1 MRFDI
6 RPRIRRVFRLA
17 IRRPDLSVRE
27 IEEELRTHL
36 TLRASQLVERGLT
49 QAEAERQAL
58 ARFGGSW
65 EDALSRLRTAGRL
78 RDGRLQARERI
89 DAAWRDLRYA
99 IRTLARQPAFALVVV
114 LTFALGIGANATMF
128 GVIDRLLLR
137 PPPDVRAPG
146 KLLEINRV
154 ATTPGVSRMLVNM
167 QYPLYT
173 RLRADTAAFREVAAS
188 SFIVGLTLGSGA
200 GAEQAVGVF
209 VNSDY
214 FRVLG
219 AHPALGRFFGSQE
232 DGDLPSSDVVVLSHG
247 FWQRRFAGDPSV
259 LGKPLRVGPRS
270 LTVIGVAPESFSG
283 VDPRRVDM
291 WIPIN
296 QAAVYHIA
304 LEQFPTHWGS
314 VWVRIHVRLQPG
326 VSASQ
331 AAARATTLYR
341 TGFSEWEG
349 AMTGKAGG
357 PGPGGDRLAL
367 RSILPAEQLADH
379 PEARLARLLFAV
391 AAVVLIIACAN
402 VASLLL
408 ARGTE
413 RRREIAVRLALG
425 VSRWR
430 LFRILVAETM
440 VLAVCGGAIAIVV
453 AQWGISLLQRTLLS
467 DFAWTES
474 ALDPRVLAVT
484 LGLVLLSIGLAG
496 LAPALRASRP
506 DVVDALKTG
515 GREGGAALSRVRSAL
530 MIAQAAL
537 SVVLVVGAGLFV
549 HSLKEAASVRLGYET
564 TRVLSATMDVESY
577 GYSNPARGAL
587 YGEMRERAM
596 AVPGVEDAAISSTH
610 PLLAWRFGMR
620 VSVPGR
626 DSLPRSPVGGPFYN
640 AVGAGYFSTLGLKLV
655 EGRPLTSA
663 DVSAEARVAVL
674 SEAMARAYWPGERAV
689 GRCILLRGDSACTT
703 VVGVAADAKERLQAT
718 DSPFLVYVPLGS
730 RWNAGANTLLVRSR
744 DADGAQLVE
753 PVRRAMQGIA
763 ANLPYADVQSLGE
776 LLAPEIRP
784 WRTAAT
790 LFSLFGT
797 LALVIAAGGLY
808 SAISYS
814 VSQRRHEFGVR
825 MALGAQVG
833 DVVRQVMDQGVRAA
847 LIGLALGSAIALAAG
862 RFVEALL
869 FQTSPRSPSA
879 FAVAAA
885 FIVLVALAATF
896 IPAWRAS
903 RVDPVTALRGD

>member
-1 MRFDI
+1 MTFDI
-6 RPRIRRVFRLA
+6 RPRIRRAFRLSL
-17 IRRPDLSVRE
+17 RRPDMSERE
-27 IEEELRTHL
+27 IEEELRTHVA
-36 TLRASQLVERGLT
+36 LRVSQLIERGLT
-49 QAEAERQAL
+49 PADAERQAL

-65 EDALSRLRTAGRL
+65 EDVLSRLSAAGHV

-89 DAAWRDLRYA
+89 DAVWGDLRYA
-99 IRTLARQPAFALVVV
+99 MRTLSRQPAFAVVVV
-114 LTFALGIGANATMF
+114 LTFALGIGANASMF

-137 PPPDVRAPG
+137 PPPHVAAPG
-146 KLLEINRV
+146 ELLEVNRV
-154 ATTPGVSRMLVNM
+154 ATQPGISQMLVNM

-200 GAEQAVGVF
+200 GAEQVLGVF

-214 FRVLG
+214 FRTLG
-219 AHPALGRFFGSQE
+219 TRPALGRLFGSQE
-232 DGDLPSSDVVVLSHG
+232 DGDVPSSDVVVLSHG
-247 FWQRRFAGDPSV
+247 FWQRRFAGDPSI

-270 LTVIGVAPESFSG
+270 LTVVGVAPESFSG

-296 QAAVYHIA
+296 QAAVYHLA

-314 VWVRIHVRLQPG
+314 VWVRIHVRLKPG
-326 VSASQ
+326 LSASE
-331 AAARATTLYR
+331 AAARATTIYR
-341 TGFSEWEG
+341 SGFSQWAG
-349 AMTGKAGG
+349 AATGKAG
-357 PGPGGDRLAL
+357 GPGGDRLAL
-367 RSILPAEQLADH
+367 RSILPAEQLADN
-379 PEARLARLLFAV
+379 PEAKLARLLFAV
-391 AAVVLIIACAN
+391 AAVVLVIACAN
-402 VASLLL
+402 VASLAL
-408 ARGTE
+408 ARGAE

-430 LFRILVAETM
+430 LFRMLVAEMM
-440 VLAVCGGAIAIVV
+440 VLAICGGAIAIVA
-453 AQWGISLLQRTLLS
+453 AQWGISLLQRTLLN

-474 ALDPRVLAVT
+474 VLDPRVLVVT
-484 LGLVLLSIGLAG
+484 LGLVLLTIVLAG

-515 GREGGAALSRVRSAL
+515 GREGGVALSRVRSAL

-537 SVVLVVGAGLFV
+537 SVVLIVGASLFV
-549 HSLKEAASVRLGYET
+549 QSLKEAASVRLGYET
-564 TRVLSATMDVESY
+564 SRVLSATMDVESY
-577 GYSNPARGAL
+577 GYSIPARGAL
-587 YGEMRERAM
+587 YADMRERAI
-596 AVPGVEDAAISSTH
+596 AVPGVADAAIASTH
-610 PLLAWRFGMR
+610 PLLGWRFGVR

-640 AVGAGYFSTLGLKLV
+640 AVGAVYFSTLGLRLV

-663 DVSAEARVAVL
+663 DVSAESRVAVL

-689 GRCILLRGDSACTT
+689 DRCIVLRGDSVCTT

-744 DADGAQLVE
+744 AADGAPLVE
-753 PVRRAMQGIA
+753 PVRRAMQGLA
-763 ANLPYADVQSLGE
+763 PDLPYADVQSLAD

-790 LFSLFGT
+790 LFSLFGA

-814 VSQRRHEFGVR
+814 VTQRRHEYGVR
-825 MALGAQVG
+825 TALGARVS
-833 DVVRQVMDQGVRAA
+833 DIVRQVMDRGVRAA
-847 LIGLALGSAIALAAG
+847 LIGLALGSVIAFVAG
-862 RFVEALL
+862 RFVETLL

-885 FIVLVALAATF
+885 LIVIVALVATF
-896 IPAWRAS
+896 VPAWRAS
-903 RVDPVTALRGD
+903 RVDPVAALRGD

>member
-6 RPRIRRVFRLA
+6 RPRIRRAFRLA
-17 IRRPDLSVRE
+17 LRRADLSDRE
-27 IEEELRTHL
+27 IEEELRTHVS
-36 TLRASQLVERGLT
+36 LRAAQLVERGQT
-49 QAEAERQAL
+49 PAEAERQAL
-58 ARFGGSW
+58 SRLGGSW
-65 EDALSRLRTAGRL
+65 EDALSRLSAAGRV

-89 DAAWRDLRYA
+89 DAVWGDLRYA
-99 IRTLARQPAFALVVV
+99 IRTLLRQPAFGLVVV

-137 PPPDVRAPG
+137 PPPHVRAPG
-146 KLLEINRV
+146 ELLEINRV
-154 ATTPGVSRMLVNM
+154 STQPGMSQMLVNM

-173 RLRADTAAFREVAAS
+173 RLRADTTAFREVAAS
-188 SFIVGLTLGSGA
+188 SFIAGLTLGSGA
-200 GAEQAVGVF
+200 GAEQVFGVF

-214 FRVLG
+214 FHVLG
-219 AHPALGRFFGSQE
+219 TSPALGRFFASQE
-232 DGDLPSSDVVVLSHG
+232 DGDVPSSDVVVLSHG
-247 FWQRRFAGDPSV
+247 FWQRRFAGDPSI
-259 LGKPLRVGPRS
+259 LGKTLRVGPRS
-270 LTVIGVAPESFSG
+270 LTVIGVARESFSG

-304 LEQFPTHWGS
+304 LERFPTHWGS
-314 VWVRIHVRLQPG
+314 VWVRILVRLKPG
-326 VSASQ
+326 VSASA
-331 AAARATTLYR
+331 AAARATTIYS
-341 TGFSEWEG
+341 TGFSEWAG
-349 AMTGKAGG
+349 AMRGKAGG
-357 PGPGGDRLAL
+357 SGGDRLAL
-367 RSILPAEQLADH
+367 RSILPAEQLADN
-379 PEARLARLLFAV
+379 PEAKLARLLFAV
-391 AAVVLIIACAN
+391 AAVVLVIACAT

-413 RRREIAVRLALG
+413 GRREIAVRLALG

-430 LFRILVAETM
+430 LFRMLVAETM
-440 VLAVCGGAIAIVV
+440 ALAVCGGLIAIFV

-484 LGLVLLSIGLAG
+484 LGLVLLTIVLAG

-515 GREGGAALSRVRSAL
+515 GREGGVALSRVRSAL

-564 TRVLSATMDVESY
+564 SRVLSATMDVESY
-577 GYSNPARGAL
+577 GYSIPARGAL
-587 YGEMRERAM
+587 YGAMRERAM
-596 AVPGVEDAAISSTH
+596 AVPGVADAAISSTH
-610 PLLAWRFGMR
+610 PLLGWRFGMR
-620 VSVPGR
+620 VSVAGR
-626 DSLPRSPVGGPFYN
+626 DSLPRSPIGGPFYN
-640 AVGAGYFSTLGLKLV
+640 AVGAGYFSTLGLTLV

-663 DVSAEARVAVL
+663 DVSADARVAVL
-674 SEAMARAYWPGERAV
+674 SEAMARAYWPGERAID
-689 GRCILLRGDSACTT
+689 RCILLRGDSVCTT
-703 VVGVAADAKERLQAT
+703 VVGVAADAKEGLQPA
-718 DSPFLVYVPLGS
+718 DQPFLVYVPLGP

-744 DADGAQLVE
+744 DADGARLVE

-763 ANLPYADVQSLGE
+763 PNLPYADVQSLDD

-790 LFSLFGT
+790 LFSLFGA

-847 LIGLALGSAIALAAG
+847 LIGLAVGSVIAFAAG
-862 RFVEALL
+862 RFVETLL

-879 FAVAAA
+879 FAVAATL
-885 FIVLVALAATF
+885 IVIVAVAATF

>member
-6 RPRIRRVFRLA
+6 RPRIRRAFRLA
-17 IRRPDLSVRE
+17 LRRRDLSERE

-36 TLRASQLVERGLT
+36 DLRVSQLVDRGLSP
-49 QAEAERQAL
+49 ADAERQAL
-58 ARFGGSW
+58 SRLGGSW
-65 EDALSRLRTAGRL
+65 QEAVSRLSAAGRV
-78 RDGRLQARERI
+78 RDDRLQARERI
-89 DAAWRDLRYA
+89 DAAWGDLRYA
-99 IRTLARQPAFALVVV
+99 IRALSRQRAFALVVIV
-114 LTFALGIGANATMF
+114 TFALGIGANATMF

-137 PPPDVRAPG
+137 PPPHVRAPG
-146 KLLEINRV
+146 ELLEVGRV
-154 ATTPGVSRMLVNM
+154 ATQPGIAAMLSGM

-188 SFIVGLTLGSGA
+188 SFIAGLTLGSGA
-200 GAEQAVGVF
+200 GAEQVLGVF

-219 AHPALGRFFGSQE
+219 TSPALGRFFGLQE
-232 DGDLPSSDVVVLSHG
+232 DGDVPSSDVVVLSHG
-247 FWQRRFAGDPSV
+247 FWQRRFAGDPSI
-259 LGKPLRVGPRS
+259 LGKTLHVGPRS

-304 LEQFPTHWGS
+304 LDRFPTHWGS
-314 VWVRIHVRLQPG
+314 VWVRILVRLKPG
-326 VSASQ
+326 VSASE
-331 AAARATTLYR
+331 AAARATTIYNV
-341 TGFSEWEG
+341 GFSEWASG
-349 AMTGKAGG
+349 ANRKGMGLA
-357 PGPGGDRLAL
+357 GDRLAL
-367 RSILPAEQLADH
+367 RSILPAEQLADN
-379 PEARLARLLFAV
+379 PEAKLARLLFAV
-391 AAVVLIIACAN
+391 AAVVLAIACAN
-402 VASLLL
+402 VASLAL

-413 RRREIAVRLALG
+413 RRRELAVRLALG

-430 LFRILVAETM
+430 LFRMLVTET
-440 VLAVCGGAIAIVV
+440 VALAVCGGVIAIVV
-453 AQWGISLLQRTLLS
+453 AQWGITALQRTLLS

-484 LGLVLLSIGLAG
+484 LGLVLLTIVLAG

-506 DVVDALKTG
+506 DVVEALKTG
-515 GREGGAALSRVRSAL
+515 GREGGVALSRVRSAL

-549 HSLKEAASVRLGYET
+549 HSLEETASVQLGYEPS
-564 TRVLSATMDVESY
+564 RVLSATMDVESY
-577 GYSNPARGAL
+577 GYSVPARGAL
-587 YGEMRERAM
+587 YAEMRARALG
-596 AVPGVEDAAISSTH
+596 VPGVADAAISSTH
-610 PLLAWRFGMR
+610 PLLGWRFGMR
-620 VSVPGR
+620 MSVPGR
-626 DSLPRSPVGGPFYN
+626 DTLPRSPVGGPYYN
-640 AVGAGYFSTLGLKLV
+640 AVGAGYFSTLGLRLV

-689 GRCILLRGDSACTT
+689 DRCILLRGDSVCTT

-718 DSPFLVYVPLGS
+718 DPPFLVYVPLGP

-744 DADGAQLVE
+744 DADAARLVE

-763 ANLPYADVQSLGE
+763 SNLPYADVQSLGD

-790 LFSLFGT
+790 LFSLFGA
-797 LALVIAAGGLY
+797 LALLISAGGLY

-814 VSQRRHEFGVR
+814 VTQRRHEFGVR

-833 DVVRQVMDQGVRAA
+833 DVVRQVMDQGLRAA
-847 LIGLALGSAIALAAG
+847 LIGLALGSAIAFAAG
-862 RFVEALL
+862 RFVETLL

-879 FAVAAA
+879 FATAAMLIVIVA
-885 FIVLVALAATF
+885 VAATF